1 MVLASGFIAR
11 GKADC
16 SQERGGGGRAV
27 CLSPEDN
34 EGELRRKESPTQFS
48 QAPPPPSDERKEGF
62 FTPFPSCFHC
72 YIQFLSGMY
81 KKELRPSNNPLTRL
95 FAHMRSSFVEAR
107 MASPKK
113 TRRKLVWR
121 KLLQRK
127 QRACFLLLRWCY
139 TNELF

>member
-72 YIQFLSGMY
+72 DIQFLSGMY

-95 FAHMRSSFVEAR
+95 FAHMRSSFDRGGSNCVAEKDEGEIGVEETSAEK
-107 MASPKK
+107 ANGVFPSS
-113 TRRKLVWR
+113 
-121 KLLQRK
+121 
-127 QRACFLLLRWCY
+127 
-139 TNELF
+139 